1 MKTTL
6 KFLLTFVTIFS
17 VSLLSASI
25 FNDDNDISSDYK
37 ENYEM
42 KVGDSLHGGVIL
54 ELNKI
59 KDGKISGI
67 FQGDSYVLK
76 QGESKEIKNEYVNY
90 GEYITKGK
98 ITAVKVDKDSA
109 YILLELKQI
118 YIYSI
123 IVRLVLSLIAAIF
136 LMLMSKVFTKN
147 LLRSHLK

>member
-17 VSLLSASI
+17 VSLLSYSI
-25 FNDDNDISSDYK
+25 FNDDNDYK

-42 KVGDSLHGGVIL
+42 KAGDSLHGGVIL
-54 ELNKI
+54 ELNEI

-109 YILLELKQI
+109 SILLELKQI